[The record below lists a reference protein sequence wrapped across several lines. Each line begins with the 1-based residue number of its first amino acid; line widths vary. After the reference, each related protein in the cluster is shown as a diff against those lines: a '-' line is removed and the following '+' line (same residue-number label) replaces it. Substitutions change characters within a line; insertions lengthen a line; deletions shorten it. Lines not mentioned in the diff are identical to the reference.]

1 MTPLTR
7 KQVRAAIL
15 TPQEAAERLGI
26 VRQTLY
32 AWRSAGLVEPLVDTG
47 IAKFTLLATSIVS
60 RLPRRSWL
68 APSAAVRS
76 AQSGADGAK
85 SESRRRLSFR
95 LEILFLS
102 CPYPVLRN

>member
-47 IAKFTLLATSIVS
+47 NSQIYFIGDIDRIKTSPAFLARPKRGRPIGS
-60 RLPRRSWL
+60 
-68 APSAAVRS
+68 
-76 AQSGADGAK
+76 K
-85 SESRRRLSFR
+85 RRRR
-95 LEILFLS
+95 
-102 CPYPVLRN
+102 RKK